1 MELLGQVGVAMTLYI
16 VNLYID
22 INIYETLKE
31 LKENGNVI
39 YYYISIK
46 IQGKKEIQKLINKD
60 FNRQGFL
67 FLSTDRF
74 FFHH

>member
-46 IQGKKEIQKLINKD
+46 IQGKKEIQKL
-60 FNRQGFL
+60 
-67 FLSTDRF
+67 
-74 FFHH
+74 